1 MSATEA
7 SQAASDADSAGDAL
21 QRLTAELAHLTGSA
35 LPPDALGPVLQQIG
49 AAVSDGADL
58 EALLSARIA
67 DIDAL
72 ISAQVNDVIHT
83 PVFQRLEAAWRGL
96 AYLASQTEMSP
107 ALKVR
112 VLHVTKAELLRDLEV
127 ASEFDQSALFKKV
140 YEEEYGILGGEP
152 FGVLVGDYEFGRHPQ
167 DVALLDRIAAV
178 AAAAHAPFLAA
189 ASPALFEWESF
200 APLTMPAD
208 LPRLFSSVEYIK
220 WRAFRETEDARYI
233 GLTLPRILL
242 REPYRA
248 DTVAVESFLFRED
261 VEGPDTSKYL
271 WGNAAFA
278 LGARVAEAFART
290 GWSAAIRGVEG
301 GGLVHG
307 LPSPSV
313 ETDDGRIVVKG
324 PMEFVVTEEREKE
337 LADLGLIPLAHCKG
351 SDYAVFYSVQS
362 CQKSR
367 RYDTDEANANAR
379 LSTQLQYILAT
390 SRFAHYLKVM
400 MRDKTGLVNEQR
412 HIEDYLN
419 RWLMDYC
426 LGNPESADIETRARK
441 PLRDGRV
448 SVREARG
455 KPGSY
460 EAVIHLQP
468 HFQLD
473 ELSVS
478 LRLVTELPP
487 PVERR

>member
-1 MSATEA
+1 MDAV
-7 SQAASDADSAGDAL
+7 SDAAAGVAPGSEEFHGL
-21 QRLTAELAHLTGSA
+21 IAELAHLAG
-35 LPPDALGPVLQQIG
+35 LPASPDDLGPVLEQIA
-49 AAVSDGADL
+49 AAVGEGADL
-58 EALLSARIA
+58 GALLSARIA

-72 ISAQVNDVIHT
+72 VSAQVNEIIHA
-83 PVFQRLEAAWRGL
+83 PAFQRLEGAWREL
-96 AYLASQTEMSP
+96 AYLTSQTEMSP
-107 ALKVR
+107 MLKVR
-112 VLHVTKAELLRDLEV
+112 VLPVSKAELLRDLEV

-152 FGVLVGDYEFGRHPQ
+152 FGVLIGDYEFGRHPQ

-189 ASPALFEWESF
+189 AGPALFGWESF
-200 APLTMPAD
+200 APLTLPAD
-208 LPRLFSSVEYIK
+208 LPRLFSSTDYTK
-220 WRAFRETEDARYI
+220 WRAFRETEDARYV

-242 REPYRA
+242 REPYRS

-261 VEGPDTSKYL
+261 VEGPDGSRYL

-278 LGARVAEAFART
+278 LGARIAEAFART

-301 GGLVHG
+301 GGLVHE

-324 PMEFVVTEEREKE
+324 PMEFAVTEEREKE
-337 LADLGLIPLAHCKG
+337 LADLGFIPLVHCKG
-351 SDYAVFYSVQS
+351 TDYAVFYSVQS
-362 CQKSR
+362 CQTPK
-367 RYDTDEANANAR
+367 RYDTDEANLNAR
-379 LSTQLQYILAT
+379 LATQLQYILAT

-400 MRDKTGLVNEQR
+400 MRDKTGMVIDQR
-412 HIEDYLN
+412 HIEDSLN

-448 SVREARG
+448 TVRETRG
-455 KPGSY
+455 KPGTY

-468 HFQLD
+468 HFQMD
-473 ELSVS
+473 ELSVL
-478 LRLVTELPP
+478 LRLITELPP
-487 PVERR
+487 PVERQ